1 MRIAFRQTHRDDAE
15 ILAEI
20 ASRAFAEDER
30 IYGSADPQYGSP
42 DTHRS
47 CMESA
52 HDNPHHTCM
61 LVSAMCSPALPQD
74 GRHGRKP
81 GVLRLQSRL
90 YLRGGCVRMV
100 QRIITPVWSLGFS
113 IMN

>member
-1 MRIAFRQTHRDDAE
+1 MRIAFRQTHRDAAE

-42 DTHRS
+42 DTHRP

-81 GVLRLQSRL
+81 GVLRLQSRF